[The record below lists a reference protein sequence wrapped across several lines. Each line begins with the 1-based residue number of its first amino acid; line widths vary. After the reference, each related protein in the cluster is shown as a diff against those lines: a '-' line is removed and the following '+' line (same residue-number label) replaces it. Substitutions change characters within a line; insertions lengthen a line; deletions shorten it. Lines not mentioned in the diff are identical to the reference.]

1 MAGSDWACTSDGDL
15 ARHAASGSQDA
26 YSELVRRHSP
36 KLLNLA
42 WRMTGSEEAARDA
55 VQEALLAGWK
65 SIRGF
70 RGECAFYSWVRRILI
85 NGINSQVRK
94 EGRSG
99 AGVVSV
105 VSLDKPADSHE
116 SGETVQVEDANAD
129 PQDIIGRIETVVE
142 IRKAV
147 ARLPDIYRTVFLLR
161 ETELMSYSQI
171 AGVLG
176 IAEGTVKS
184 RLNMAR
190 RMLRDILGEEV
201 KAARFG

>member
-1 MAGSDWACTSDGDL
+1 LAGAEWAHLSDRDL
-15 ARHAASGSQDA
+15 ARRAALGSQDA
-26 YSELVRRHSP
+26 YSELVRRHSK
-36 KLLNLA
+36 KLLDLA
-42 WRMTGSEEAARDA
+42 WRMTGSEESAWDA
-55 VQEALLAGWK
+55 VQEAFLAGWK
-65 SIRGF
+65 GVGKF
-70 RGECAFYSWVRRILI
+70 RGEAEFHSWIRRILVNAI
-85 NGINSQVRK
+85 MGQFGK
-94 EGRSG
+94 EGRNR
-99 AGVVSV
+99 VVT
-105 VSLDKPADSHE
+105 VSLDVPVSSGE
-116 SGETVQVEDANAD
+116 SGEPLQLQVEDEGSD
-129 PQDIIGRIETVVE
+129 PQDVVGRIETARE